1 MTSSLRNLAL
11 SGVLIAIPAVGFTLA
26 ETYFSLGAQT
36 ASAAPAPAGLGDLSA
51 YKTIVTDTRSIAA
64 SGDLK
69 GAEHRITDF
78 ETLWDQNAT
87 ALRQAD
93 RAAWN
98 SVDGAA
104 DDAFSALRAGA
115 PDKAS
120 VDAALSTLLAML
132 DAPVAAAA
140 SGPIQYVS
148 GIAVTDESGRAIP
161 CEVLIGQVRDALG
174 STTPGADVADLQSKA
189 LERCNAD
196 DDAHADA
203 YSAQALAL
211 IKG

>member
-1 MTSSLRNLAL
+1 MTSPLRNFLL
-11 SGVLIAIPAVGFTLA
+11 SAVLIAVPVAGFTLA
-26 ETYFSLGAQT
+26 EMYISPPSQA
-36 ASAAPAPAGLGDLSA
+36 ASAAPASPGLGDLTA
-51 YKTIVTDTRSIAA
+51 YKTIVTDTQAIAA
-64 SGDLK
+64 TGDLAA
-69 GAEHRITDF
+69 AEHRITDL
-78 ETLWDQNAT
+78 ETLWDQNAA

-104 DDAFSALRAGA
+104 DEAFSALRAA
-115 PDKAS
+115 TPDKAK
-120 VDAALSTLLAML
+120 VDKALASLLAML
-132 DAPVAAAA
+132 DAPVTAAA
-140 SGPIQYVS
+140 SGAIQYVS
-148 GIAVTDESGRAIP
+148 GVAVTDESGRALP
-161 CEVLIGQVRDALG
+161 CEELIGQVRDALG
-174 STTPGADVADLQSKA
+174 GATPSAEVADLQSKA